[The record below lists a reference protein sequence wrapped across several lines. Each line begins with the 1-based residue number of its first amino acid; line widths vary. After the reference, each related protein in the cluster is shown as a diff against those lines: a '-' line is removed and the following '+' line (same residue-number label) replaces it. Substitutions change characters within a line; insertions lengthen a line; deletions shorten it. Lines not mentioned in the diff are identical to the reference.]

1 MIRIRP
7 NMCHAPRIYPA
18 QVKAAVR
25 HAKLLCEGYEDTLEC
40 QNAWKRV
47 EYIEKAYKDQQ
58 NADEMI
64 RKEI

>member
-1 MIRIRP
+1 
-7 NMCHAPRIYPA
+7 MCHAPRIYPA

-58 NADEMI
+58 KADKKMHGDI
-64 RKEI
+64 